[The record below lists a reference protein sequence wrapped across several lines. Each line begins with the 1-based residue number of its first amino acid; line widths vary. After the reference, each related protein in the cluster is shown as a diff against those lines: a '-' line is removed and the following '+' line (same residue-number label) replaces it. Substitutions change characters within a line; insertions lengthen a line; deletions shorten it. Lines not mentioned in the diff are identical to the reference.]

1 MSVSPQGED
10 GPTISRPLLPAS
22 CSLLTSTPNPY
33 SSVSDLACWLW
44 ASSSPPELMQWV
56 LATCLSPGANQ
67 PTSALSQE
75 PSWADGLWDALLPF
89 PRPLH
94 NHGNPFHR

>member
-10 GPTISRPLLPAS
+10 GPTISKPLLPAS

-33 SSVSDLACWLW
+33 SSVSDLVCWLW
-44 ASSSPPELMQWV
+44 ASSSQPELLQWV
-56 LATCLSPGANQ
+56 LATYFSPEASQ

-75 PSWADGLWDALLPF
+75 PSWADGRWGALLPF
-89 PRPLH
+89 PRPLY